1 MVRNISR
8 FPCFVT
14 TANYS
19 GGIESST
26 SAVQTQSFSHR
37 SKKMSSTS
45 STLVKSFKSLNAAM
59 LLRAQTCENRLLA
72 LRPIRLVFHHLGS
85 EVAVTDG
92 LQFRPRGYESL
103 ADDFDVR
110 PKIINR
116 SR

>member
-1 MVRNISR
+1 
-8 FPCFVT
+8 
-14 TANYS
+14 
-19 GGIESST
+19 
-26 SAVQTQSFSHR
+26 
-37 SKKMSSTS
+37 
-45 STLVKSFKSLNAAM
+45 M

-110 PKIINR
+110 PGFIGTDLSWHQLFTVELQAIHFAVFHELK
-116 SR
+116 